1 MTNYINLLIEKKRIL
16 LEAYEETKI
25 SGVDIE
31 ECINVLST
39 NNIRFDELKAIQVKL
54 SLLMEEGDIEEGN
67 LQREILN
74 LLVKIK
80 DNTFKIQKRIEE
92 EKKITA
98 NAINDFSSVK
108 QVASSYVKKEQGP
121 VFVDKDF

>member
-1 MTNYINLLIEKKRIL
+1 MTTYVSLLEEKKTIL
-16 LEAYEETKI
+16 HEAYMETEI
-25 SGVDIE
+25 SGDDIE
-31 ECINVLST
+31 ECINVLT
-39 NNIRFDELKAIQVKL
+39 VNNIRFDELKAIQVRL
-54 SLLMEEGDIEEGN
+54 SLLKDEGSKEEEII
-67 LQREILN
+67 QREILD

>member
-1 MTNYINLLIEKKRIL
+1 MTTYHSLLEEKKNIL
-16 LEAYEETKI
+16 QEAYKETEI
-25 SGVDIE
+25 SRDDIE
-31 ECINVLST
+31 ECINVLT
-39 NNIRFDELKAIQVKL
+39 VNNSRFDKLKELQVQL
-54 SLLMEEGDIEEGN
+54 SLQKNEESVEEDTI
-67 LQREILN
+67 QREILD

-80 DNTFKIQKRIEE
+80 DNTFKIHKRIEE

>member
-1 MTNYINLLIEKKRIL
+1 MTTYISL
-16 LEAYEETKI
+16 LEHKKKILQEAYQETEI
-25 SGVDIE
+25 SGEDME
-31 ECINVLST
+31 EYINVLAI
-39 NNIRFDELKAIQVKL
+39 NNSRFDELKAIQVKL
-54 SLLMEEGDIEEGN
+54 SLHKDEGSKEEEII
-67 LQREILN
+67 QREILD

-80 DNTFKIQKRIEE
+80 DNTFKIQGRIEE

-98 NAINDFSSVK
+98 NALNDFSSVK

>member
-1 MTNYINLLIEKKRIL
+1 MTTYLSLLEEKKNIL
-16 LEAYEETKI
+16 EEAYRETEI
-25 SGVDIE
+25 SGEDIE
-31 ECINVLST
+31 ECINVLSS
-39 NNIRFDELKAIQVKL
+39 NNIRFDELKAIQVIL
-54 SLLMEEGDIEEGN
+54 SLLKDEGSKEEESI
-67 LQREILN
+67 QRTILD

>member
-1 MTNYINLLIEKKRIL
+1 MTTYLSLLEEKKNIL
-16 LEAYEETKI
+16 QEAYKETEI
-25 SGVDIE
+25 SGDDIE
-31 ECINVLST
+31 ECVKVVSV
-39 NNIRFDELKAIQVKL
+39 NNIRFDELKVIQVKL
-54 SLLMEEGDIEEGN
+54 SLLKDEGSVEEETI
-67 LQREILN
+67 QREILD

-92 EKKITA
+92 EKKVTA
-98 NAINDFSSVK
+98 NAITDFSSVK